1 MLILKMCE
9 FLENDFNLFE
19 ESSLDLRM
27 VANTI
32 ISTVDDDTDTFYVL
46 DLDDI
51 VKKHENI
58 LKQMPRIKP
67 FFAVKCNDHDS
78 VLQTL
83 AKLGTGFDCASME
96 EIKTVGKLIYLNPEY
111 NILYT

>member
-1 MLILKMCE
+1 MCE
-9 FLENDFNLFE
+9 FLKNDFNLFE
-19 ESSLDLRM
+19 ENSLDLRK

-32 ISTVDDDTDTFYVL
+32 ISTDDDPDTFYVL

-58 LKQMPRIKP
+58 LRQMPRIKP
-67 FFAVKCNDHDS
+67 FFAVKCNDHDA

-96 EIKTVGKLIYLNPEY
+96 EIKTVGESIYVNPEY
-111 NILYT
+111 NILYN